1 MHTGLP
7 TRRWSILAGL
17 LLVLGCKHTP
27 RTTTTAGA
35 TNQAWTAWA
44 GLLDVACTP
53 DGACEAL
60 DGAGHWSFAAA
71 TPGERTPWSGIGDLP
86 DVYAPPATSEPGPGE
101 LDQDRQAEMFARQL
115 SAATRDSG
123 RIGFYRLVVAPDGGR
138 IALIPG
144 NGATLM
150 HTGHGIK
157 AVRLGLQD
165 AQQPWPATLALHP
178 TGRELYILAW
188 PDGVLRALAP
198 ETFEPHWTLAL
209 EAPAHGLYIDG
220 TGRYLL
226 GQLTDLDA
234 DAPEGGD
241 RPAASLNRLAPWP
254 EPDGATDDAVLR
266 ERDAPPATGTFV
278 IDLGT
283 KSVAAAL
290 PGRLRRSIG
299 LTGGLLVATSEALQF
314 IPTPPE
320 PP

>member
-1 MHTGLP
+1 
-7 TRRWSILAGL
+7 
-17 LLVLGCKHTP
+17 
-27 RTTTTAGA
+27 
-35 TNQAWTAWA
+35 
-44 GLLDVACTP
+44 LLDVACTP
-53 DGACEAL
+53 EGACEAL
-60 DGAGHWSFAAA
+60 DAAGRWSFAAA
-71 TPGERTPWSGIGDLP
+71 TPGERTPWSGIADLP
-86 DVYAPPATSEPGPGE
+86 DLYAPPAASEPGPGE
-101 LDQDRQAEMFARQL
+101 LDQDHQAEMFARQL

-123 RIGFYRLVVAPDGGR
+123 RIGFYRLVIAPDGGR

-150 HTGHGIK
+150 RTGHGIK

-209 EAPAHGLYIDG
+209 EAPAHGLYIDS
-220 TGRYLL
+220 TGRYLI

-234 DAPEGGD
+234 DAPEARGVRPGLPGGQAAIPEGASEARAAQPGGMAGSGSKSEPPADNEGGD
-241 RPAASLNRLAPWP
+241 RPAASLNRIAPWP

-320 PP
+320 PQ